1 MPLPLSLLHD
11 RFRAAVLGFAIGDAL
26 GFPYRGM
33 APQGLL
39 RAQTLADDFA
49 PRPRG
54 KFARGQFSD
63 DTQVLIATAQSVAKE
78 KRIDGRSLAAHL
90 CWLWQEGVILQPPLS
105 LTQAVESLQKGTP
118 WMSAGADVGVK
129 DPSCLSRGVVVGL
142 WADDSPPRLAHD
154 AAVLTVVTH
163 KDPTC
168 AAACAIVA
176 RAIQLGLA
184 NEQLTPQAYC
194 DELSKAAA
202 GCDRELADEVYYLP
216 RVLGWEPERALP
228 ALRKIG
234 VPVAQLETPG
244 LPSHVTPVLLT
255 GLYAALKVPHDFREA
270 MAMVLRCGGESDVA
284 AAVCGAVMGAA
295 SGCEALPAR
304 LRKHVLYSE
313 ALVEAADKLFDAR
326 LLRTNVVGAAAA
338 VSVARR

>member
-1 MPLPLSLLHD
+1 LSLPHTALHD

-39 RAQTLADDFA
+39 RAQALADDFA

-54 KFARGQFSD
+54 RFARGQFSD
-63 DTQVLIATAQSVAKE
+63 DTQVLLAVAQSVAKE
-78 KRIDGRSLAAHL
+78 KRIDGKSAAAHL

-105 LTQAVESLQKGTP
+105 LIQAVEALQKGTP

-129 DPSCLSRGVVVGL
+129 DPSCLSRGVVLGL
-142 WADDSPPRLAHD
+142 WGDESPVRLAHD

-163 KDPTC
+163 KDPAC
-168 AAACAIVA
+168 AAAAAAVG
-176 RAIQLGLA
+176 RAIQLGLSG
-184 NEQLTPQAYC
+184 EPFTPQLFC

-202 GCDRELADEVYYLP
+202 GCDTELADEIYYLP

-234 VPVAQLETPG
+234 VPPSQLEAAG
-244 LPSHVTPVLLT
+244 LPAHVAPVLLCS
-255 GLYAALKVPHDFREA
+255 LYASLKVPHDFREA

-284 AAVCGAVMGAA
+284 AAVCGGVMGANL
-295 SGCEALPAR
+295 GCEALPAR
-304 LRKHVLYSE
+304 LRKHVLYAE
-313 ALVEAADKLFDAR
+313 ALVETADRLFDAK
-326 LLRTNVVGAAAA
+326 LAKQNVRAPAV
-338 VSVARR
+338 VSVRR